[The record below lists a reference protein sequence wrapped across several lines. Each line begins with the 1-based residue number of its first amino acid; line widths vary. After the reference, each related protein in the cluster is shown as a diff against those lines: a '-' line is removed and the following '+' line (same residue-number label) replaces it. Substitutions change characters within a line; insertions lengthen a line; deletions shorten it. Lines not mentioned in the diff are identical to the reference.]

1 MLVVFTLA
9 GLRCALRHADVR
21 ELLPLPRLWRAP
33 TLPAPVA
40 GFLNLAGEAVPVLDL
55 VRLFGLPEGEDDPA
69 AGLYR
74 HLILLRAAPGQTH
87 IALLVTRVLDLVPF
101 APERLRPVADGATLN
116 GCVEAEFELAGA
128 FVHLIAVDRLLL
140 EEERQALLGL
150 RAAAEARLEGW
161 RAQPA

>member
-9 GLRCALRHADVR
+9 GLRCAIRHADVR

-33 TLPAPVA
+33 TQPAPVA

-55 VRLFGLPEGEDDPA
+55 ARLFGLPDGEDDPG

-74 HLILLRAAPGQTH
+74 HLILLRATPV
-87 IALLVTRVLDLVPF
+87 ALLVTRVQDLVSF
-101 APERLRPVADGATLN
+101 APERLRPVADKATLN
-116 GCVEAEFELAGA
+116 GCVEAEFELAGG